1 MLYES
6 EEKELEVVSGTGKEL
21 DISPVYDHIK
31 LDKPS
36 NVDKKQEIIVPKA
49 IKKDNKE
56 TNKNE
61 DKEEKEKE
69 EKQQEDSNTTEE
81 NNTNTSN

>member
-36 NVDKKQEIIVPKA
+36 NVDKNQEIIVPKA

-61 DKEEKEKE
+61 DKEEKEE
-69 EKQQEDSNTTEE
+69 QQKDSNTTEE
-81 NNTNTSN
+81 NNTNTNN

>member
-61 DKEEKEKE
+61 DKEEKE

>member
-61 DKEEKEKE
+61 DKEEKEK
-69 EKQQEDSNTTEE
+69 QQDDSNTTEE

>member
-36 NVDKKQEIIVPKA
+36 NVDKNQEIIVPKA
-49 IKKDNKE
+49 IKKDNKK
-56 TNKNE
+56 NDKNE

-69 EKQQEDSNTTEE
+69 GKQQIGRASCRERV
-81 NNTNTSN
+81 

>member
-69 EKQQEDSNTTEE
+69 EKQQEDSNTAEE

>member
-61 DKEEKEKE
+61 EKED
-69 EKQQEDSNTTEE
+69 QQEDSNTTEE
-81 NNTNTSN
+81 KNTNTNN

>member
-1 MLYES
+1 MLYEN

-36 NVDKKQEIIVPKA
+36 NVDTKQEIIVPKA
-49 IKKDNKE
+49 IKKDNKGN
-56 TNKNE
+56 NKKE
-61 DKEEKEKE
+61 DKNKEG
-69 EKQQEDSNTTEE
+69 EKQQENSNTAKE
-81 NNTNTSN
+81 NNISNKN

>member
-61 DKEEKEKE
+61 EKE
-69 EKQQEDSNTTEE
+69 EQQEDSNTTEE

>member
-36 NVDKKQEIIVPKA
+36 NVDKNQEIIVPKA
-49 IKKDNKE
+49 IKKDNKK

-61 DKEEKEKE
+61 DKEE
-69 EKQQEDSNTTEE
+69 QQDDSNTTEE

>member
-61 DKEEKEKE
+61 DKEEK
-69 EKQQEDSNTTEE
+69 QQEDSNTTEE

>member
-69 EKQQEDSNTTEE
+69 EKQQEDSN
-81 NNTNTSN
+81 NTNTSN

>member
-36 NVDKKQEIIVPKA
+36 NVDKNQEIIVPKA
-49 IKKDNKE
+49 IKKDNKK
-56 TNKNE
+56 NDKNE

-69 EKQQEDSNTTEE
+69 GKQQDDSNTTEE

>member
-36 NVDKKQEIIVPKA
+36 NVDKNQEIIVPKA

-56 TNKNE
+56 NNKNE
-61 DKEEKEKE
+61 DKEEKEN
-69 EKQQEDSNTTEE
+69 QQDNSNTTEE
-81 NNTNTSN
+81 NNTNTSE

>member
-61 DKEEKEKE
+61 EKE
-69 EKQQEDSNTTEE
+69 EQQDDSNTTEE